1 MLKTLLLILTLTLRA
16 EDGKLEDL
24 QKQVA
29 SLQHENVTLK
39 QYIIDSEAFRAK
51 DSTVM
56 RAALAACMG
65 QPPQPPK
72 DEKK

>member
-1 MLKTLLLILTLTLRA
+1 MLILLSLAFSLRA
-16 EDGKLEDL
+16 EEPKTTIEDL